1 MAYSKKPSMVLF
13 DVGGT
18 LFKGGNFSAVKGFE
32 AVRQSAQNPDVTT
45 AQALAEYWDEY
56 LERLGRPQFQAGGV
70 IEIPLSAA
78 IGYATMR
85 AGLHFDISVYEREEL
100 FDRYNS
106 DRAVIDGV
114 TELLATL
121 KECGIRTAVISNNMM
136 SGESLA
142 LAIKHW
148 IPTSEFEFC
157 LTSADVLYCK
167 PSEKLFECACAY
179 AQLSP
184 SDCWYCG
191 DSPIPDVEGA
201 LNSGLSPVLL
211 DMKAALKKEL
221 RQREQG
227 GEYLAVNHWS
237 ALTEHIIEICNN

>member
-1 MAYSKKPSMVLF
+1 MAYNKKPAMILF

-18 LFKGGNFSAVKGFE
+18 LFSGGNFSAVKGFE
-32 AVRQSAQNPDVTT
+32 GVRQAAENPDITSG
-45 AQALAEYWDEY
+45 QALAEYWDEY
-56 LERLGRPQFQAGGV
+56 LEKIGRPKLDNGSP
-70 IEIPLSAA
+70 IEIPLSSA

-85 AGLHFDISVYEREEL
+85 AGLHFNISVYEREEL

-121 KECGIRTAVISNNMM
+121 KEQGIRTAVISNNMM

-142 LAIKHW
+142 LAMKQW
-148 IPTSEFEFC
+148 IPSSEFEFF
-157 LTSADVLYCK
+157 LTSADILYCK
-167 PSEKLFECACAY
+167 PSKQLFDCACAY

-191 DSPIPDVEGA
+191 DSPIPDVDGA

-237 ALTEHIIEICNN
+237 ALAQHILEICNN